1 MQRRMR
7 ALGEVILRDPDVA
20 GVSATTASTGGNG
33 NAQTANTARFTIV
46 LKPREERTQTAS
58 QIINRLRPQLAKVQ
72 GANLSMQIGRA
83 SCRERVCQYG
93 SIEVV
98 AGSIKKKKQD
108 TKKD

>member
-46 LKPREERTQTAS
+46 LKPREERALTAS
-58 QIINRLRPQLAKVQ
+58 QIINRLRPEVAKVQ
-72 GANLSMQIGRA
+72 GASLRSEERRVGKECV
-83 SCRERVCQYG
+83 STCRSRWSPYN
-93 SIEVV
+93 
-98 AGSIKKKKQD
+98 
-108 TKKD
+108 